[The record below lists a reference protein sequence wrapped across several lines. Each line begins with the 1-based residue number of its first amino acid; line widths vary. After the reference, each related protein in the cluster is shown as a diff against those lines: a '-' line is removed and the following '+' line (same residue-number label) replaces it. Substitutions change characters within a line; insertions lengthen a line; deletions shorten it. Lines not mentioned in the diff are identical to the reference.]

1 MIIVF
6 MKKIVSH
13 SYDDIINLE
22 NLLFAWKEFLVGK
35 KNKHDVQL
43 FKFGLMDNIIQ
54 LHTDLANQAYQHGGY
69 YDFYITDPKKR
80 HIHKASVRD
89 RLLHHAIYRK
99 LYPFF
104 DKTFVSDS
112 YSCRINKGVHKAI
125 NQFEKY
131 HLKVSQNNMKTCWVL
146 KCDIR
151 KFFANIDHRIL
162 VNILEGYITDKK
174 LMRLLI
180 NIIDSFGVDEEKTK
194 GVPLGNLTSQLFTNV
209 YMNMLDQF
217 VKHKLKAK
225 YYIRYADDFVFLS
238 DNQDWI
244 YETIPKIKSFLQ
256 NKLKLS
262 LHKNKLFVDTF
273 SSGMDFLGWIH
284 FENHRVL
291 RKTTKNKAL
300 SRLRENPVNP
310 TLQSYLGL
318 FSHGNTY
325 ELQKQIKDWY
335 WMWGVA
341 D

>member
-1 MIIVF
+1 
-6 MKKIVSH
+6 MKKIISH

-35 KNKHDVQL
+35 KNKYDVQL
-43 FKFGLMDNIIQ
+43 FKLDLMGNIIQ
-54 LHTDLANQAYQHGGY
+54 LHTDLANHTYQHGGY
-69 YDFYITDPKKR
+69 YDFYITDPKRR

-125 NQFEKY
+125 NQFKNY
-131 HLKVSQNNMKTCWVL
+131 HNKVSKNNTRTCWVL

-162 VNILEGYITDKK
+162 INILDKHIKDEK
-174 LMRLLI
+174 LMRLLV
-180 NIIDSFGVDEEKTK
+180 NIIDSFGVDKQKTR

-209 YMNMLDQF
+209 YMNVLDQY
-217 VKHKLKAK
+217 VKHNLKTK

-238 DNQDWI
+238 DDKNWI
-244 YETIPKIKSFLQ
+244 YEIIPEIKSFLHDE
-256 NKLKLS
+256 LKLS
-262 LHKNKLFVDTF
+262 LHKDKLFVDTF
-273 SSGMDFLGWIH
+273 SSGMDFLGWVH

-291 RKTTKNKAL
+291 RKTTENRAL
-300 SRLRENPVNP
+300 ARLEENPNNA

-318 FSHGNTY
+318 FGHGNTHD
-325 ELQKQIKDWY
+325 LQRQIKDWY
-335 WMWGVA
+335 WMWGL
-341 D
+341 DDL